1 MIDTKKRNKRQY
13 NWQKEKTDR
22 LNFTMEKGTKDRIK
36 AAADKLNMNA
46 SEFCRLAINEK
57 INSIL

>member
-1 MIDTKKRNKRQY
+1 MEDTQKRNKRQY
-13 NWQKEKTDR
+13 NWQKENKDR

-36 AAADKLNMNA
+36 AAADKLKLNP

-57 INSIL
+57 IDSIL